1 MATTASEAQ
10 HTLARTR
17 GLHSR
22 LHLLILATLLPL
34 LVIGALAIW
43 NAARDYRHSSEQR
56 LQETATALARG
67 VDQGI
72 EDNVNQLRLL
82 SLLAPQLQETAPE
95 LQAWARENPDIRL
108 IQDDSEQAR
117 TLPSGLLY
125 DARREGKA
133 QVSDLF
139 TNASTNTPEV
149 AIALPFS
156 DTGSTR
162 VLTMVQPSNR
172 LIASIMGTGSD
183 QQLLAA
189 VVDNNGI
196 IAARSLSPERYI
208 GKPVPDWDVL
218 QRRSGQHGLIDASS
232 KEGTPVIFAFH
243 RLQAAPGWTLV
254 VGEPQQS
261 FQARWQQPLL
271 GIIFGGIV
279 AAVIALLW
287 ANAIARSILLP
298 IRALAQRSHSV
309 ADNVAALPDPQPSSI
324 REVRSL
330 QTSLSGTVDALKR
343 SADEARDLA
352 RDLKASEQRYRAV
365 AEAGALVLWQ
375 SDRNGTVLSATGWR
389 ELTGQPDDHA
399 LGKGWLRRVN
409 EDDLTQIEIA
419 LEQSFTATKAASLD
433 VEFRVLDLYGKWR
446 WLRARGARI
455 GHSLSSW
462 AGVLEDVDARR
473 QAQARIAY
481 LAQHDPLTSLPN
493 RNMLFEK
500 LDQALIAARRGHHSA
515 LLLLDLDRFK
525 DVNDSLGHP
534 TGDRLLQEVAQRILG
549 CVRGNDLVARLG
561 GDEFAILMA
570 SESRMPES
578 AASLAARLVEELGR
592 SVELENHQFAISTS
606 IGIVL
611 IDNQASAA
619 DTLMRNA
626 DLALYRAKDEGRSC
640 YRFFEAEMDTRMQR
654 RRQLETELRAA
665 LQQQQF
671 ELHYQPLVDLRLR
684 QVSGFEA
691 LLRWNHPQRGL
702 LEPSEFLALAEDI
715 GMMLPLGAWVL
726 RQAALDA
733 SQWPEQMKIA
743 VNLSVSQLAQP
754 NLAEGVEQVLAATGL
769 APARLELE
777 ITENALIAN
786 IEAAS
791 AQLLQ
796 LKMAGVSIV
805 MDDFGTGYSSL
816 GYLRAFPFDK
826 VKIDKSFVRD
836 LGEQSQGSAIIGAV
850 SHLCEKLGIATT
862 IEGVET
868 QAQLAQLKKEH
879 CAEGQGY
886 VFGRPMPLA
895 RVDDFIREWPARW
908 NADV

>member
-1 MATTASEAQ
+1 MATTASAAQ

-34 LVIGALAIW
+34 LVIGAFAVW

-56 LQETATALARG
+56 LQETAIALARG

-72 EDNVNQLRLL
+72 EDNINQLRLL
-82 SLLAPQLQETAPE
+82 SSLAPQLQETAPE
-95 LQAWARENPDIRL
+95 LQAWARANPDIRL

-125 DARREGKA
+125 DARREGRA

-139 TNASTNTPEV
+139 TNAITNTPEV
-149 AIALPFS
+149 TIALPFG
-156 DTGSTR
+156 DTGGTR

-172 LIASIMGTGSD
+172 LIASIMGSGND

-189 VVDNNGI
+189 VVDNNGV

-208 GKPVPDWDVL
+208 GKQVPDWQTL
-218 QRRSGQHGLIDASS
+218 QRSSGQHGLIDASS

-261 FQARWQQPLL
+261 FQARWLQPLL
-271 GIIFGGIV
+271 GIILGGIV

-298 IRALAQRSHSV
+298 IRALVQRSHGV
-309 ADNVAALPDPQPSSI
+309 VDNLAPLPDPHPSNI

-330 QTSLSGTVDALKR
+330 QSSLNGTVDALKK
-343 SADEARDLA
+343 SADEARALA

-409 EDDLTQIEIA
+409 EDDLPQIEIA

-481 LAQHDPLTSLPN
+481 LAQHDPLTALPN
-493 RNMLFEK
+493 RTMLFEK
-500 LDQALIAARRGHHSA
+500 LDQALIAARRGHNSA

-570 SESRMPES
+570 SESRMPE
-578 AASLAARLVEELGR
+578 AAATLAARLVEELGR

-611 IDNQASAA
+611 IDNQANAA

-684 QVSGFEA
+684 QVAGFEA

-726 RQAALDA
+726 RQAARDA

-754 NLAEGVEQVLAATGL
+754 DLAEGVEQVLAETGL

-777 ITENALIAN
+777 ITENALITN

-796 LKMAGVSIV
+796 LKKAGVSIV

-850 SHLCEKLGIATT
+850 SHLCEKLGISTT

-868 QAQLAQLKKEH
+868 QAQLDQLKEEH

-895 RVDDFIREWPARW
+895 KVEDFILQWPARW
-908 NADV
+908 NPAT

>member
-1 MATTASEAQ
+1 
-10 HTLARTR
+10 
-17 GLHSR
+17 
-22 LHLLILATLLPL
+22 
-34 LVIGALAIW
+34 
-43 NAARDYRHSSEQR
+43 
-56 LQETATALARG
+56 
-67 VDQGI
+67 
-72 EDNVNQLRLL
+72 
-82 SLLAPQLQETAPE
+82 
-95 LQAWARENPDIRL
+95 
-108 IQDDSEQAR
+108 
-117 TLPSGLLY
+117 Y
-125 DARREGKA
+125 DARREGRA

-139 TNASTNTPEV
+139 TNAITNTPEV
-149 AIALPFS
+149 AIALPFG
-156 DTGSTR
+156 DADDAR

-172 LIASIMGTGSD
+172 LIASIMGTGND

-189 VVDNNGI
+189 VVDNNGV

-208 GKPVPDWDVL
+208 GKQVPDWRVL
-218 QRRSGQHGLIDASS
+218 QRSGGKHGLFDASS
-232 KEGTPVIFAFH
+232 NEGMPVIFAFH

-287 ANAIARSILLP
+287 ANAVARSILLP

-309 ADNVAALPDPQPSSI
+309 ADNVATLPDPQPSRI

-330 QTSLSGTVDALKR
+330 QSSLSGTVDALKR

-389 ELTGQPDDHA
+389 ELTGQPNDHA

-409 EDDLTQIEIA
+409 EDDLPQIEIA
-419 LEQSFTATKAASLD
+419 LEQSFTATNAASLD

-534 TGDRLLQEVAQRILG
+534 TGDRLLQEVAQRILA

-570 SESRMPES
+570 PESRAPE
-578 AASLAARLVEELGR
+578 AALSLAARLVEELGR
-592 SVELENHQFAISTS
+592 SIELENHQFAISTS

-611 IDNQASAA
+611 IDSQATAA

-626 DLALYRAKDEGRSC
+626 DLALYRAKDEGRGC

-654 RRQLETELRAA
+654 RRQLETEL
-665 LQQQQF
+665 
-671 ELHYQPLVDLRLR
+671 
-684 QVSGFEA
+684 
-691 LLRWNHPQRGL
+691 
-702 LEPSEFLALAEDI
+702 
-715 GMMLPLGAWVL
+715 
-726 RQAALDA
+726 
-733 SQWPEQMKIA
+733 
-743 VNLSVSQLAQP
+743 
-754 NLAEGVEQVLAATGL
+754 
-769 APARLELE
+769 
-777 ITENALIAN
+777 
-786 IEAAS
+786 
-791 AQLLQ
+791 
-796 LKMAGVSIV
+796 
-805 MDDFGTGYSSL
+805 
-816 GYLRAFPFDK
+816 
-826 VKIDKSFVRD
+826 
-836 LGEQSQGSAIIGAV
+836 
-850 SHLCEKLGIATT
+850 
-862 IEGVET
+862 
-868 QAQLAQLKKEH
+868 
-879 CAEGQGY
+879 
-886 VFGRPMPLA
+886 
-895 RVDDFIREWPARW
+895 
-908 NADV
+908 

>member
-1 MATTASEAQ
+1 MATTASA
-10 HTLARTR
+10 TLDQLPRTR

-34 LVIGALAIW
+34 LVIGAIAVW
-43 NAARDYRHSSEQR
+43 NAARDYRHGSEQR
-56 LQETATALARG
+56 LQETAAALARA

-82 SLLAPQLQETAPE
+82 SLLAPQLRETAPQ
-95 LQAWARENPDIRL
+95 LRAWARENPDIRL

-117 TLPSGLLY
+117 ALPPGLLD
-125 DARREGKA
+125 DARRDDK
-133 QVSDLF
+133 VKISDLF
-139 TNASTNTPEV
+139 TNAITSTPEV
-149 AIALPFS
+149 AIALPFG
-156 DTGSTR
+156 DADEVR

-172 LIASIMGTGSD
+172 LIASIMATGND

-189 VVDNNGI
+189 VVDNNGV

-208 GKPVPDWDVL
+208 GKRVPDWRVL
-218 QRRSGQHGLIDASS
+218 QRSGGKHGLFDASS
-232 KEGTPVIFAFH
+232 NEGTPVIFAFH

-279 AAVIALLW
+279 AALIALLW

-298 IRALAQRSHSV
+298 IRALAQRSNRV
-309 ADNVAALPDPQPSSI
+309 ADNIAALPDPQPSRI

-330 QTSLSGTVDALKR
+330 QSSLSGTVDALKR

-409 EDDLTQIEIA
+409 EDDLPQIEIA
-419 LEQSFTATKAASLD
+419 LEQSFTATNAASLD

-446 WLRARGARI
+446 WLRARGARF
-455 GHSLSSW
+455 GHSLNSW

-481 LAQHDPLTSLPN
+481 LAQHDPLTALPN
-493 RNMLFEK
+493 RSVLFEK
-500 LDQALIAARRGHHSA
+500 LDQALITAHRGHHSA

-525 DVNDSLGHP
+525 EVNDSLGHP

-570 SESRMPES
+570 PESRMPE
-578 AASLAARLVEELGR
+578 AASALAARLVDELGR
-592 SVELENHQFAISTS
+592 SIELENHQFAISTS

-684 QVSGFEA
+684 QVTGFEA

-702 LEPSEFLALAEDI
+702 LEPSEFLSLAEDI

-726 RQAALDA
+726 RQAAQDA
-733 SQWPEQMKIA
+733 SQWPQQMKVA

-754 NLAEGVEQVLAATGL
+754 TLAEGVEQVLAATGL

-791 AQLLQ
+791 AQLLR
-796 LKMAGVSIV
+796 LKKAGVSIV

-850 SHLCEKLGIATT
+850 SHLCEKLGISTT

-868 QAQLAQLKKEH
+868 QAQLDQLKEEH

-895 RVDDFIREWPARW
+895 KVEDFILQWPARW
-908 NADV
+908 NTDV